1 MEQQRTNKE
10 VLAKGIKFMAI
21 AMMLMVAGPLLF
33 HLGFKV
39 RNYLTLAVATFVSI
53 AAILMFF
60 SGIKTLM
67 KALFND

>member
-1 MEQQRTNKE
+1 MQRTNKE
-10 VLAKGIKFMAI
+10 VLSKGVKYMAI
-21 AMMLMVAGPLLF
+21 AMMLLVLGPLLF

-39 RNYLTLAVATFVSI
+39 RNYLTLSIATIVSI

-60 SGIKTLM
+60 KGIKTLM